1 MHDQRHRRACRQRGA
16 RRDRDG
22 GPHPAASRGV
32 PVPREYAGDRADQ
45 PAAVPR
51 DRRLPAAQQ
60 GDRRPQRVRAR
71 SGHPPARRAA
81 ERPDLRDHRA
91 GDGRRRPVE
100 HRARQTFGA
109 PCARAPLPR
118 PRLRA
123 RCRHAR
129 AALSGVHRAGRQETA
144 DPRRGPAHA
153 AARRLPA
160 RARGLQP
167 HAPARDVR
175 HRYRVRGGS
184 DRGPRLPRPAR
195 DRDRERSDCRRVCG
209 DRRSGRENDR
219 SDRPV
224 GAVGHARSRQPGAR
238 DPAGARRRQITQRS
252 RRLDRYRRSR
262 CARACPRAE
271 QGGSRGRPGN
281 GVAQQQLL
289 LGGLAMSLELLTGAQ
304 ILCRTLVDA
313 GVEVMF
319 GYPGG
324 AIMPFYDAL
333 HGHAGLRHIL
343 VRHEQA
349 AAHAADGYARASG
362 RVGVCV
368 ATSGPGV
375 TNLVTGLAT
384 AHMDGSPVVAITG
397 QVGRPMLGRDAFQET
412 DVVGVTMSVTKHNVL
427 VRDIEELADDVRDAF
442 AIAMEGRPGPVLVD
456 VPKDVQN
463 QKAEY
468 RVSGVRDQGSANTR
482 HPTPDSRFLDD
493 DAIQQTA
500 RLIAEAKRPLLMIG
514 RGVIVSGAYAEV
526 RELAERTGT
535 PVITTLLGISAF
547 PQAHDLHLGMP
558 GMHGEVHINKAIQ
571 AADLIVGIG
580 MRFDDRVTGNT
591 ATFAPRAKIVHID
604 IDGAAIG
611 RTVHNDVG
619 LVGDARSV
627 LQQLLAEVGP
637 RDCLPWREEIA
648 ALMRQ
653 REEAFAG
660 GLSPEVILSA
670 LAEVTGGHCT
680 VVSDVGQHQMWVA
693 QRYPFQRPNTHITSG
708 GLGAM
713 GFAVPAAMG
722 VRLARPG
729 EPVWAISGDGGF
741 QMNMAEMATMV
752 QEGVEVKIAIFN
764 NGYLGMV
771 RQWQQFFHGG
781 RYSNTPIW
789 SPDYVKLADAY
800 GIPGY
805 RVENASD
812 LADVVG
818 KANAVPGPALVEFV
832 IEQEANVF
840 PMIPPGGSLSE
851 PIEAAV

>member
-1 MHDQRHRRACRQRGA
+1 MG
-16 RRDRDG
+16 
-22 GPHPAASRGV
+22 
-32 PVPREYAGDRADQ
+32 
-45 PAAVPR
+45 
-51 DRRLPAAQQ
+51 
-60 GDRRPQRVRAR
+60 
-71 SGHPPARRAA
+71 
-81 ERPDLRDHRA
+81 
-91 GDGRRRPVE
+91 
-100 HRARQTFGA
+100 
-109 PCARAPLPR
+109 
-118 PRLRA
+118 
-123 RCRHAR
+123 
-129 AALSGVHRAGRQETA
+129 
-144 DPRRGPAHA
+144 
-153 AARRLPA
+153 
-160 RARGLQP
+160 
-167 HAPARDVR
+167 
-175 HRYRVRGGS
+175 
-184 DRGPRLPRPAR
+184 
-195 DRDRERSDCRRVCG
+195 
-209 DRRSGRENDR
+209 
-219 SDRPV
+219 
-224 GAVGHARSRQPGAR
+224 
-238 DPAGARRRQITQRS
+238 
-252 RRLDRYRRSR
+252 
-262 CARACPRAE
+262 
-271 QGGSRGRPGN
+271 
-281 GVAQQQLL
+281 
-289 LGGLAMSLELLTGAQ
+289 ELLTGAQ
-304 ILCRTLVDA
+304 ILRRTLADA

-333 HGHAGLRHIL
+333 HGQKSPRHIL

-349 AAHAADGYARASG
+349 AAHAADGYARASN

-368 ATSGPGV
+368 ATSGPGA
-375 TNLVTGLAT
+375 TNLVTGLA
-384 AHMDGSPVVAITG
+384 AAYMDGSPVLAVTG

-412 DVVGVTMSVTKHNVL
+412 DVVGVTLPVTKHNVL
-427 VRDIEELADDVRDAF
+427 VRDVEDLADDVREAM

-468 RVSGVRDQGSANTR
+468 KVSGPGGQGPEKRR
-482 HPTPDSRFLDD
+482 HLTPDTQDLEN
-493 DAIQQTA
+493 AIQQAA
-500 RLIAEAKRPLLMIG
+500 RLIAQAKRPLLMIG

-604 IDGAAIG
+604 VNPAAIG
-611 RTVHNDVG
+611 LNVPVALG
-619 LVGDARSV
+619 IVGDARRV
-627 LQQLLAEVGP
+627 LERLLPCVTP
-637 RDCLPWREEIA
+637 RDCLPWREEINGLKHA
-648 ALMRQ
+648 
-653 REEAFAG
+653 REELFTG
-660 GLSPEVILSA
+660 GLSPEVILST
-670 LAEVTGGHCT
+670 LADVTGGRCT

-722 VRLARPG
+722 VRLARPD

-752 QEGVEVKIAIFN
+752 QEGIEVKLAVFN

-781 RYSNTPIW
+781 RYSNTPIL

-800 GIPGY
+800 GIPAW
-805 RVENASD
+805 RVKRADEVSD
-812 LADVVG
+812 ALRQ
-818 KANAVPGPALVEFV
+818 ANAAHGPALVELV

-840 PMIPPGGSLSE
+840 PMIVPGGSLSE
-851 PIEAAV
+851 PLEAAPV